1 MRTLLE
7 EPLRDDRS
15 MRQHG
20 VADGLALPADGP
32 LVALVR
38 RLFDAALS
46 LDHTRAPKTEMRQ
59 MPNDAIAELKAL
71 VVASWQPALRRVAS
85 SFKGISQ
92 RLAKKRAELA
102 EKTAVVRS
110 LSSDGNRVSSDGNRV
125 LLTKLRELCTR
136 KADLKRKY
144 VRQKLAIVYMVA
156 ACLKQAG
163 YVGIVQVAHARV
175 PVVKL
180 VDLRAGNSFTANGS
194 IACDVCIN
202 NVMGVVNS
210 ALLREYACCDERC
223 RKLMFLV
230 KVRAELHRLC
240 CGGLVCDCGKRL
252 VAWQAWARHN
262 HLNEASK
269 GTLYADHCAY
279 NMQPAMCSIEHITC
293 NLQCAT
299 YNIEAHAVPRPNT
312 VDSTRSVKCTKGLTV
327 PAGESPMRLVAPS
340 AVRRQLWRTATL
352 AKVSSFAPFALLW
365 CVWLS
370 SCCFQLL
377 HVACYML
384 HGNADRA
391 TRT

>member
-1 MRTLLE
+1 
-7 EPLRDDRS
+7 
-15 MRQHG
+15 
-20 VADGLALPADGP
+20 
-32 LVALVR
+32 
-38 RLFDAALS
+38 
-46 LDHTRAPKTEMRQ
+46 
-59 MPNDAIAELKAL
+59 MPNDAIAKLKAL

-110 LSSDGNRVSSDGNRV
+110 LSSDGNRA
-125 LLTKLRELCTR
+125 LLTKLRDLQAR

-144 VRQKLAIVYMVA
+144 VRQKLSIVYIVA
-156 ACLKQAG
+156 ACVKQAG

-230 KVRAELHRLC
+230 KVHAELHRLC
-240 CGGLVCDCGKRL
+240 CGGLVCDCGERF

-279 NMQPAMCSIEHITC
+279 NMQPAMCNIEHRSAR
-293 NLQCAT
+293 CAT
-299 YNIEAHAVPRPNT
+299 AEHSGL
-312 VDSTRSVKCTKGLTV
+312 DSISQV
-327 PAGESPMRLVAPS
+327 
-340 AVRRQLWRTATL
+340 
-352 AKVSSFAPFALLW
+352 
-365 CVWLS
+365 
-370 SCCFQLL
+370 
-377 HVACYML
+377 Y
-384 HGNADRA
+384 
-391 TRT
+391 